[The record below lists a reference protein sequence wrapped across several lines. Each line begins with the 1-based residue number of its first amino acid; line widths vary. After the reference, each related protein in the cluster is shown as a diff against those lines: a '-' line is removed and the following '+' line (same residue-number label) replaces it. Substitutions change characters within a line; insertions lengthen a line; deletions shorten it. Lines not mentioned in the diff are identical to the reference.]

1 MHQQKGKKIFIYLFF
16 MILVGSINNLELH
29 NYKIFEIRN
38 IDISGLTN
46 LEKSELKKKIKNLN
60 LKNIILLNRFELSQI
75 IDSNPLVQNYE
86 VVKIYPS
93 SLDIKIIKTKLLA
106 KLNKDGKTLFL
117 GSNGKLSEYNFS
129 KKSLPFIFGNPDSD
143 DFLNLKNKIDE
154 SKFSYGEIKNFYFFP
169 SGRWDLELKNNILI
183 KLSENKINDSLDYAF
198 DFMKNNN
205 IDYFKVID
213 LRVKNQIILND

>member
-1 MHQQKGKKIFIYLFF
+1 MHQQKGKKIFIYLFL
-16 MILVGSINNLELH
+16 MTLVGSINNLELN

-46 LEKSELKKKIKNLN
+46 SENSEIKKKIKNLN
-60 LKNIILLNRFELSQI
+60 LKNILLLNRFELSQI

-86 VVKIYPS
+86 IIKIYPS
-93 SLDIKIIKTKLLA
+93 SIDIKIIKTKLLA

-117 GSNGKLSEYNFS
+117 GSNGKLSENNFS
-129 KKSLPFIFGNPDSD
+129 KISLPFIFGNPDSD
-143 DFLNLKNKIDE
+143 NFLNLKNKIDE
-154 SKFSYGEIKNFYFFP
+154 SKFSYVEFKNFYFFP

-183 KLSENKINDSLDYAF
+183 KLSTNKINDSLDYAF

-205 IDYFKVID
+205 IDDFKVID

>member
-1 MHQQKGKKIFIYLFF
+1 MT
-16 MILVGSINNLELH
+16 LVGSINNLELN

-46 LEKSELKKKIKNLN
+46 LENSEIKKKIKNLN
-60 LKNIILLNRFELSQI
+60 LKNILLLNRFELSQI
-75 IDSNPLVQNYE
+75 IDSNPLVQLN
-86 VVKIYPS
+86 KIIFS
-93 SLDIKIIKTKLLA
+93 IDIKSTKLLA

-117 GSNGKLSEYNFS
+117 GSNGKLSKYNFS
-129 KKSLPFIFGNPDSD
+129 KKSLPFIFGNPDID
-143 DFLNLKNKIDE
+143 DFLNLKKKIDE
-154 SKFSYGEIKNFYFFP
+154 SKFSYEQFENFYFFP

-183 KLSENKINDSLDYAF
+183 KLPENKINDSLDYAF

-205 IDYFKVID
+205 IDDFRVID

>member
-1 MHQQKGKKIFIYLFF
+1 
-16 MILVGSINNLELH
+16 MILVGSINNLELY

-38 IDISGLTN
+38 INISGLTN
-46 LEKSELKKKIKNLN
+46 LENSELKKKIKNLN
-60 LKNIILLNRFELSQI
+60 LKNILLFNRFELSQI

-86 VVKIYPS
+86 IVKIYPS
-93 SLDIKIIKTKLLA
+93 SIDIKIIKTKLLA

-129 KKSLPFIFGNPDSD
+129 KKSLPFIFGNPDSN

-169 SGRWDLELKNNILI
+169 SGRWDLELKNNTLI

-205 IDYFKVID
+205 IDDFRVID
-213 LRVKNQIILND
+213 LRIKNQIILND

>member
-1 MHQQKGKKIFIYLFF
+1 MT
-16 MILVGSINNLELH
+16 LVGSINNLELN

-46 LEKSELKKKIKNLN
+46 LENSEIKKKIKNLN
-60 LKNIILLNRFELSQI
+60 LKNILLLNKFELSQI

-86 VVKIYPS
+86 VIKIYPS
-93 SLDIKIIKTKLLA
+93 AIDIKIIKTKLLA

-117 GSNGKLSEYNFS
+117 GSNGKFSEYNFS
-129 KKSLPFIFGNPDSD
+129 KKSLPFIFGNPESN

-154 SKFSYGEIKNFYFFP
+154 SKFPYAEFKNFYFFP

-183 KLSENKINDSLDYAF
+183 KLSENNINDSLDYVF
-198 DFMKNNN
+198 NFMKNNN
-205 IDYFKVID
+205 IDSFRVID

>member
-16 MILVGSINNLELH
+16 MILVGSINNFELH
-29 NYKIFEIRN
+29 NYKIFKIRN

-46 LEKSELKKKIKNLN
+46 LENSELKKKIKNLN
-60 LKNIILLNRFELSQI
+60 LKNILLLNRFELSQI
-75 IDSNPLVQNYE
+75 MDSNPLVQNYK

-93 SLDIKIIKTKLLA
+93 SIDIKIIKTKLLA

-117 GSNGKLSEYNFS
+117 GSNGKLSKYNFS
-129 KKSLPFIFGNPDSD
+129 KKSLPFIFGNPNINN
-143 DFLNLKNKIDE
+143 FLNLKNKIDD

-198 DFMKNNN
+198 DFIKNNN
-205 IDYFKVID
+205 IDDFRVID

>member
-1 MHQQKGKKIFIYLFF
+1 MHQQKGKKIFIYLFL
-16 MILVGSINNLELH
+16 MILVGSINNLELN

-46 LEKSELKKKIKNLN
+46 LENSEIKKKIKNLN
-60 LKNIILLNRFELSQI
+60 LKNILLLNRFELSQI

-86 VVKIYPS
+86 IIKIYPS
-93 SLDIKIIKTKLLA
+93 SIDIKIIKTKLLA

-129 KKSLPFIFGNPDSD
+129 KIRLPFIFGNPRNN
-143 DFLNLKNKIDE
+143 DFLNLKKKIAE
-154 SKFSYGEIKNFYFFP
+154 SKFSYEEFENFYFFP
-169 SGRWDLELKNNILI
+169 SGRWDLQLKNNILI
-183 KLSENKINDSLDYAF
+183 KLPEDKINDSLDYAF

-205 IDYFKVID
+205 IDDFSVID
-213 LRVKNQIILND
+213 LRIKNQIILND

>member
-16 MILVGSINNLELH
+16 MILVGSINNLELY

-38 IDISGLTN
+38 INISGLTN
-46 LEKSELKKKIKNLN
+46 LENSELKKKIKNLN
-60 LKNIILLNRFELSQI
+60 LKNILLFNRFELSQI

-86 VVKIYPS
+86 IVKIYPS
-93 SLDIKIIKTKLLA
+93 SIDIKIIKTKLLA

-129 KKSLPFIFGNPDSD
+129 KKSLPFIFGNPDSN

-169 SGRWDLELKNNILI
+169 SGRWDLELKNNTLI

-205 IDYFKVID
+205 IDDFRVID
-213 LRVKNQIILND
+213 LRIKNQIILND

>member
-1 MHQQKGKKIFIYLFF
+1 MT
-16 MILVGSINNLELH
+16 LVGSINNLELN

-46 LEKSELKKKIKNLN
+46 LENSEKKKKIKNLN
-60 LKNIILLNRFELSQI
+60 LKNILLLNKFELSQI
-75 IDSNPLVQNYE
+75 IDSNPLVENYE
-86 VVKIYPS
+86 VIKIYPS
-93 SLDIKIIKTKLLA
+93 AIDIKIIKTKPLA
-106 KLNKDGKTLFL
+106 KINKDGKTLFL

-129 KKSLPFIFGNPDSD
+129 KKSLPFIFGNPDSN

-154 SKFSYGEIKNFYFFP
+154 SKFSYGEIKNFYFFS

-198 DFMKNNN
+198 DFIKNNN
-205 IDYFKVID
+205 IDDFRVID

>member
-16 MILVGSINNLELH
+16 MILVGSINSLELN

-46 LEKSELKKKIKNLN
+46 LENSEIKKKIKNLN
-60 LKNIILLNRFELSQI
+60 LKNILLLNRFELSQI

-86 VVKIYPS
+86 VIKIYPS
-93 SLDIKIIKTKLLA
+93 SIDIKILKTKLLA
-106 KLNKDGKTLFL
+106 KYNKDGKTLFL

-129 KKSLPFIFGNPDSD
+129 KKNLPFIFGNPDID
-143 DFLNLKNKIDE
+143 DFLNLKNEIDD
-154 SKFSYGEIKNFYFFP
+154 SKFSYIEFKNFYFFP

-183 KLSENKINDSLDYAF
+183 KLSENEINDSLDYAF

-205 IDYFKVID
+205 IDNFRAID

>member
-1 MHQQKGKKIFIYLFF
+1 MHQQKGKKIFIYLFL
-16 MILVGSINNLELH
+16 MTLVGSINNLELN

-46 LEKSELKKKIKNLN
+46 SENSELKEKIKNLN
-60 LKNIILLNRFELSQI
+60 LKNILLLNRFKLSKI
-75 IDSNPLVQNYE
+75 IDSNPAVQNYE
-86 VVKIYPS
+86 VIKIYPS
-93 SLDIKIIKTKLLA
+93 SIDIKIIKTKLLA

-143 DFLNLKNKIDE
+143 DFLNLKNKIDI
-154 SKFSYGEIKNFYFFP
+154 SRFSYGEFKNFYFFP
-169 SGRWDLELKNNILI
+169 SGRWDLELKNNIII
-183 KLSENKINDSLDYAF
+183 KLPENKINDSLDYAF

-205 IDYFKVID
+205 IDDFSAID

>member
-1 MHQQKGKKIFIYLFF
+1 MT
-16 MILVGSINNLELH
+16 LVGSINNLELN
-29 NYKIFEIRN
+29 NYKIFQIRN

-46 LEKSELKKKIKNLN
+46 LENSELKKKIKNSN
-60 LKNIILLNRFELSQI
+60 LKNILLLNRFELSQI

-93 SLDIKIIKTKLLA
+93 SIDIKIIKTKLLA

-129 KKSLPFIFGNPDSD
+129 KKSLPFIFGNPDSN

-154 SKFSYGEIKNFYFFP
+154 SKFSYGEIKNFYFFS

-198 DFMKNNN
+198 DFIKNNN
-205 IDYFKVID
+205 IDDFRVID

>member
-1 MHQQKGKKIFIYLFF
+1 MT
-16 MILVGSINNLELH
+16 LVGSINNLELN

-46 LEKSELKKKIKNLN
+46 LENSELKKKIKNLN
-60 LKNIILLNRFELSQI
+60 LKNILLLNRFELSQI

-93 SLDIKIIKTKLLA
+93 SIDIKIIKTKLLA

-129 KKSLPFIFGNPDSD
+129 KKSLPFIFGNPHSD
-143 DFLNLKNKIDE
+143 DFLNLKNKIDV
-154 SKFSYGEIKNFYFFP
+154 SRFSYGEFKNFYFFP

-183 KLSENKINDSLDYAF
+183 KLPEDKINDSLDYAF

-205 IDYFKVID
+205 IDDFRVID

>member
-1 MHQQKGKKIFIYLFF
+1 MHQQKGKKIFIYLFL
-16 MILVGSINNLELH
+16 MTLVGSINNLELN

-46 LEKSELKKKIKNLN
+46 LENSEIKKKIKNLN
-60 LKNIILLNRFELSQI
+60 LKNILLLNRFELSQI
-75 IDSNPLVQNYE
+75 IDSNPLIQNYE
-86 VVKIYPS
+86 VIKIYPS
-93 SLDIKIIKTKLLA
+93 SIDIKIIKTKLLA

-129 KKSLPFIFGNPDSD
+129 KKSLPFIFGNPQNNN
-143 DFLNLKNKIDE
+143 FLNLKNKIDK
-154 SKFSYGEIKNFYFFP
+154 SKFSYEQFENFYFFP

-183 KLSENKINDSLDYAF
+183 KLPEKKINDSLNYAF

-205 IDYFKVID
+205 IEDFRVID

>member
-16 MILVGSINNLELH
+16 MILVGSINNIELH

-38 IDISGLTN
+38 IDISGLNN
-46 LEKSELKKKIKNLN
+46 LENSELKKKIKNLN
-60 LKNIILLNRFELSQI
+60 LKNILLLKRFELSQI
-75 IDSNPLVQNYE
+75 IDSNPIVQNYE

-93 SLDIKIIKTKLLA
+93 SIDIKIIKTKLLA

-129 KKSLPFIFGNPDSD
+129 KKSLPFIFGNPDINN
-143 DFLNLKNKIDE
+143 FLNLKNKINE

-183 KLSENKINDSLDYAF
+183 KLSKNKINDSLDYAF
-198 DFMKNNN
+198 DFIKNNN
-205 IDYFKVID
+205 IDDFRVID
-213 LRVKNQIILND
+213 FRVKNQIILND

>member
-16 MILVGSINNLELH
+16 MILVGSINNLELN

-46 LEKSELKKKIKNLN
+46 LENSEIKKKIKNLN
-60 LKNIILLNRFELSQI
+60 LKNILLLNRFELSQI
-75 IDSNPLVQNYE
+75 MDSNPLVQNYK

-93 SLDIKIIKTKLLA
+93 SIDIKIIKTKLLA

-117 GSNGKLSEYNFS
+117 GSNGKLSKNNFS
-129 KKSLPFIFGNPDSD
+129 KKSLPFIFGNPNINN
-143 DFLNLKNKIDE
+143 FLNLKNKIDD

-198 DFMKNNN
+198 DFIKNNN
-205 IDYFKVID
+205 IDDFRVID

>member
-1 MHQQKGKKIFIYLFF
+1 
-16 MILVGSINNLELH
+16 MILVGSINNLELN

-46 LEKSELKKKIKNLN
+46 LENSEIKKKIKNLN
-60 LKNIILLNRFELSQI
+60 LKNILLLNRFELSQI
-75 IDSNPLVQNYE
+75 MDSNPLVQNYK

-93 SLDIKIIKTKLLA
+93 SIDIKIIKTKLLA

-117 GSNGKLSEYNFS
+117 GSNGKLSKNNFS
-129 KKSLPFIFGNPDSD
+129 KKSLPFIFGNPNINN
-143 DFLNLKNKIDE
+143 FLNLKNKIDD

-198 DFMKNNN
+198 DFIKNNN
-205 IDYFKVID
+205 IDDFRVID